1 MVATLEEAEN
11 GTAAPAVVR
20 GIPIKAGP
28 GIVGAQVGSHL
39 RPPAVSVPA
48 TILDMDEQVV
58 LNYQMAVYCFAFL
71 DTISTVFNIVGVYA
85 AGLQVHVWQLVFLLL
100 LLGPLCGLVG
110 ASRLKRSLVL
120 IFVVSSAIKALIQV
134 GYALYSGNLWTILFA
149 FLQCWITKVGGT
161 FWWYLGNLSKERRRK
176 VLEVKDFDTQRV
188 YW

>member
-1 MVATLEEAEN
+1 MENQYSSLSVATEIEKL
-11 GTAAPAVVR
+11 VC
-20 GIPIKAGP
+20 
-28 GIVGAQVGSHL
+28 
-39 RPPAVSVPA
+39 
-48 TILDMDEQVV
+48 QVV

-120 IFVVSSAIKALIQV
+120 IFVVSCAIKALIQV

-149 FLQCWITKVGGT
+149 FLQCAFLCFFLQIVFLQAEIKSGQG
-161 FWWYLGNLSKERRRK
+161 LS
-176 VLEVKDFDTQRV
+176 
-188 YW
+188 

>member
-1 MVATLEEAEN
+1 MENQYSSLSVATEIEKL
-11 GTAAPAVVR
+11 VC
-20 GIPIKAGP
+20 
-28 GIVGAQVGSHL
+28 
-39 RPPAVSVPA
+39 
-48 TILDMDEQVV
+48 QVV

-120 IFVVSSAIKALIQV
+120 IFVVSCAIKALIQV

-149 FLQCWITKVGGT
+149 FLQCAFLCFFFANRFFTGGNKKWT
-161 FWWYLGNLSKERRRK
+161 RIELTTMFFLG
-176 VLEVKDFDTQRV
+176 T
-188 YW
+188 